1 MKIAFFST
9 KPYDRAYFD
18 KYNKSHEIVYHEA
31 LLNENSVNMV
41 DDASCV
47 CVFVNDVLNASVIE
61 DLAHKQVKT
70 IALRC
75 AGFNNVDLAAAKAH
89 GLRVV
94 RVPSYSPHAVAEH
107 ALALLLTLNR
117 KTHKAYNRVREGNFS
132 LQGLEGFDLF
142 GKTIGVIGVGNIG
155 RIFINIMKGFGCKI
169 LVYDIV
175 QDPELLQQNVTYV
188 PLERLFHES
197 DVISLHCPLNAQT
210 KYLINKDSLS
220 LMKDHVYIVNTGR
233 GGLIHTKDVI
243 EYLKNGKIGGL
254 ALDVYEQESAL
265 FFSDHSAD
273 IIQDDQLL
281 RLTTFPNVIITSH
294 QGFFTQEA
302 LTQIAQIT
310 LNNINDIAAGRPCAN
325 EVSS

>member
-1 MKIAFFST
+1 
-9 KPYDRAYFD
+9 
-18 KYNKSHEIVYHEA
+18 
-31 LLNENSVNMV
+31 
-41 DDASCV
+41 V

-61 DLAHKQVKT
+61 DLAHNQVKT

-220 LMKDHVYIVNTGR
+220 LMKEHVYIVNTGR